1 MSEALVSPYDLLP
14 ENEAKNLELIFI
26 VLMKNRLRLGKFDK
40 KWFFKFKKYGIKTYL
55 DKERLAHLL
64 YKYRKLVSLS

>member
-1 MSEALVSPYDLLP
+1 
-14 ENEAKNLELIFI
+14 
-26 VLMKNRLRLGKFDK
+26 MKNRLRLGKFDK

-64 YKYRKLVSLS
+64 YKYRKPFSLS